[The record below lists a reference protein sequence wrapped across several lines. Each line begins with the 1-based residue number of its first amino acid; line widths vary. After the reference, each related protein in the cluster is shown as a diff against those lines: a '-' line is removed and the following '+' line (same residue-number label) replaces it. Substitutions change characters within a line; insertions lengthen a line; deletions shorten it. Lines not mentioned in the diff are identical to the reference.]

1 MKDCTSTNGCV
12 CSVRAT
18 AIVLTTRIVGNKT
31 LEEKKQSKLEKW
43 RKKYGSLAVA
53 LGCLYSL
60 IVTWG
65 EGWFFTAIMI
75 LGVCICG
82 TFAIFDLKNSTYNR
96 IG

>member
-1 MKDCTSTNGCV
+1 M
-12 CSVRAT
+12 
-18 AIVLTTRIVGNKT
+18 LTTRIGGKKT

-43 RKKYGSLAVA
+43 RTKYGSLAVA

-75 LGVCICG
+75 LGVFICG
-82 TFAIFDLKNSTYNR
+82 SFAIFDLKNSTYNR

>member
-1 MKDCTSTNGCV
+1 M
-12 CSVRAT
+12 
-18 AIVLTTRIVGNKT
+18 LTTRIG
-31 LEEKKQSKLEKW
+31 EENFGRKKQSKLEKW
-43 RKKYGSLAVA
+43 RTKYGSLAVA

-75 LGVCICG
+75 LGVFICG
-82 TFAIFDLKNSTYNR
+82 SFAIFDLKNSTYNR